1 MRVVVTG
8 GGGQL
13 GSLVLRRLIDDR
25 AVTAVRCL
33 DVRPPLLVADK
44 LDFLEADVRDSRVG
58 FWLEGFDALV
68 HLAAV
73 RREDDPVL
81 TRSVNVGGSRN
92 VLEAALRAGIHR
104 VVYGSSLAAYGLVH
118 GHRLPLTEE
127 TPRRRQSDF
136 TYAASRYDAEAFL
149 DTFEPRHPEL
159 CVTRLRPSVLVGARM
174 EHPVGDR
181 FRRRVVVDAESSP
194 IPVVW
199 DEDVADAV
207 MLALKQDG
215 VCGAF
220 NLSADEPLAP
230 HEFARLA
237 SLQLVRVPRELAVT
251 AARVQPFLARLT
263 GTQAMD
269 PAWARVFNIP
279 MTVSCERARSVLG
292 WHPHAPTAR
301 KVWKFFAESAP
312 HRTDDRIW
320 MFIAAVNLARWWRPL
335 QGPIGQDARIHLALT
350 GVSGGDF
357 TLEVRDGRARILR
370 EAPRPPTAT
379 IELSAVLFLDLL
391 AGRADLEA
399 TERTGR
405 IRVVRDGW
413 ATRILDG
420 MISSFRETVACRE
433 TVPSRW
439 VENWLAR

>member
-25 AVTAVRCL
+25 AITAVRCL

-44 LDFLEADVRDSRVG
+44 LDVFEADVRDPYVG
-58 FWLEGFDALV
+58 RWLEGFDALV

-81 TRSVNVGGSRN
+81 TRSVNVEGSRN

-104 VVYGSSLAAYGLVH
+104 VVYGSSVAAYGLVH
-118 GHRLPLTEE
+118 GHALPLTEDA
-127 TPRRRQSDF
+127 PRLRQSDF
-136 TYAASRYDAEAFL
+136 TYAASRFDAEAFL
-149 DTFEPRHPEL
+149 DEFEPRHPEL
-159 CVTRLRPSVLVGARM
+159 CVIRLRPAVMVGTHM

-207 MLALKQDG
+207 MLALKRDG

-220 NLSADEPLAP
+220 NLSAEEPLAP

-237 SLQLVRVPRELAVT
+237 SLQLVPVPRELAIA
-251 AARVQPFLARLT
+251 AARLQPFLARLM
-263 GTQAMD
+263 GKPPMD
-269 PAWARVFNIP
+269 PAWGRVFNVP
-279 MTVSCERARSVLG
+279 MIVSCERARQVLG
-292 WHPHAPTAR
+292 WQPQAPSAR
-301 KVWKFFAESAP
+301 EVWKRFADVTP
-312 HRTDDRIW
+312 HRTDDRIQF
-320 MFIAAVNLARWWRPL
+320 FIASMNLALRRHAL
-335 QGPIGQDARIHLALT
+335 EGPMGRDARIYLALT

-357 TLEVRDGRARILR
+357 TLEVRNGRARILR
-370 EAPRPPTAT
+370 EAPRPPP
-379 IELSAVLFLDLL
+379 
-391 AGRADLEA
+391 R
-399 TERTGR
+399 
-405 IRVVRDGW
+405 
-413 ATRILDG
+413 
-420 MISSFRETVACRE
+420 
-433 TVPSRW
+433 
-439 VENWLAR
+439 